1 MIESMNIETNFVCP
15 EFSYTLMNI
24 DIPTWKIKSLKIND
38 ELSSLAKAV
47 TPHEAF
53 QQLYRELVSGVY
65 SDHVAI
71 FTDESKTDQGVGAAA
86 VAPNQTKTASLPEMV
101 WR

>member
-1 MIESMNIETNFVCP
+1 MIERMNIETNFVCP
-15 EFSYTLMNI
+15 EFSYTLLNI

-38 ELSSLAKAV
+38 ELRSLAKAV

-65 SDHVAI
+65 SDYVAI
-71 FTDESKTDQGVGAAA
+71 FTDGSNLSVVYTVIMLL
-86 VAPNQTKTASLPEMV
+86 SLRMGLTRQ
-101 WR
+101 WCIQ